1 MKKTLSLILTLSM
14 ILTLA
19 LNSGFAAARAEEPVR
34 KIIWW
39 VFGDAPIDTKLV
51 VERANAYSREKIGV
65 EVELVFKTDEQF
77 NVDMSSDTYYDMT
90 FTSDWCNS
98 FAPLAYDERFYDL
111 TDLVKTAAPALYE
124 CIDQVYWEVAGSV
137 NGRIYAVPTLK
148 DMASE
153 QYFRFDKDRYEAIG
167 ITIPETMEFR
177 DLEPMLKAYKE
188 NYDDVY
194 PLMLGKAGLTG
205 MTNSS
210 QWIAGSY
217 LCSPYYLAGTEKE
230 NHIIPFWEDEELM
243 ERYRLLHRWYTLGY
257 INPDAATIDSI
268 GSEIRASV
276 RSGSA
281 WKGYYTGYSSWAGI
295 NVEGSRYAGPNM
307 STATMRGAMN
317 AINAAASEEQAAA
330 CLRYLE
336 LLNVDREF
344 RDILR
349 YGVEGV
355 HFNYVTNEQGIR
367 VVERTEQGLSNW
379 AMDGYVTG
387 SVRNAS
393 CTTDSYYDWDEIYEG
408 YKDARVSTLGA
419 FTFNREDV
427 EAECAACGAVMGKYN
442 SELLTGTLDIDAALP
457 TIQEELRIAGIE
469 TVQAEAQRQLDEY
482 LESQK

>member
-1 MKKTLSLILTLSM
+1 MKKLLSLILA
-14 ILTLA
+14 LA
-19 LNSGFAAARAEEPVR
+19 LVLTMGLSAANAEAPVQ

-39 VFGDAPIDTKLV
+39 VYGDAPIDTQLV
-51 VERANAYSREKIGV
+51 VDAANAYSREKIGV
-65 EVELVFKTDEQF
+65 EVELLFKNEEQF
-77 NVDMSSDTYYDMT
+77 DTDMSTDTYYDMT
-90 FTSDWCNS
+90 FTCDWCNS
-98 FAPLAYDERFYDL
+98 FATNAYNERFYDI
-111 TDLVKTAAPALYE
+111 TDLVKTATPALYE
-124 CIDQVYWEVAGSV
+124 CIDQVYWDVAGSV

-167 ITIPETMEFR
+167 ITIPEAMEFR

-210 QWIAGSY
+210 QWISGNY

-230 NHIIPFWEDEELM
+230 NKIIPFWEDEELM
-243 ERYRLLHRWYTLGY
+243 ERYQLLHKWYTMGY
-257 INPDAATIDSI
+257 INPDADVTESI
-268 GSEIRASV
+268 GSDIRAGV

-317 AINAAASEEQAAA
+317 AINAAASEEQAIA
-330 CLRYLE
+330 CLKYLE
-336 LLNVDREF
+336 LLNVDRTF

-349 YGVEGV
+349 FGVEGV
-355 HFNYVTNEQGIR
+355 HFDYITNEQGAK
-367 VVERTEQGLSNW
+367 VAKRTEQGISNW
-379 AMDGYVTG
+379 SMDGFVTG
-387 SVRNAS
+387 SVKNAS
-393 CTTDSYYDWDEIYEG
+393 CSSDSYYDWDEIYEG

-419 FTFNREDV
+419 FTFNKEPV
-427 EAECAACGAVMGKYN
+427 EIECSACSAVMAKY
-442 SELLTGTLDIDAALP
+442 SSGLLTGVLDVDKELP
-457 TIQEELRIAGIE
+457 TIQKELEDAGIKA
-469 TVQAEAQRQLDEY
+469 VQEEAQRQLDEY
-482 LESQK
+482 LASQK

>member
-1 MKKTLSLILTLSM
+1 MKRTLSLILA
-14 ILTLA
+14 LTLILMAA
-19 LNSGFAAARAEEPVR
+19 LTNAAADETVQ

-39 VFGDAPIDTKLV
+39 VYGDAPIDTRLV
-51 VERANAYSREKIGV
+51 VEKANEYSREKIGV
-65 EVELVFKTDEQF
+65 EVELFFKTNEQF
-77 NVDMSSDTYYDMT
+77 NTDMSADTYYDMT

-98 FAPLAYDERFYDL
+98 FAVNAFDERFYNI
-111 TDLVKTAAPALYE
+111 TELVKTSAPDLYE
-124 CIDQVYWEVAGSV
+124 CIDTVYWDVAGSI
-137 NGRIYAVPTLK
+137 NGQIYAVPTLK

-194 PLMLGKAGLTG
+194 PLMLGKSGLTG

-217 LCSPYYLAGTEKE
+217 LCSPYYLAGTDKE
-230 NHIIPFWEDEELM
+230 NTIIPFWEDEELM

-268 GSEIRASV
+268 GPDIRAGV

-281 WKGYYTGYSSWAGI
+281 WKGYYTGYSSWAKI

-307 STATMRGAMN
+307 STSTMRGAMN
-317 AINAAASEEQAAA
+317 AINAAASEEQAIA
-330 CLRYLE
+330 CLKYLE
-336 LLNVDREF
+336 LLNLDREF

-349 YGVEGV
+349 FGVEGV
-355 HFNYVTNEQGIR
+355 HFNYITNDLGKR
-367 VVERTEQGLSNW
+367 VVERTEQGINNW
-379 AMDGYVTG
+379 SMDGYVTG

-393 CTTDSYYDWDEIYEG
+393 CTSDSYYDWDEIYEG
-408 YKDARVSTLGA
+408 YKNARVSTLGA
-419 FTFNREDV
+419 FTFNRAEV
-427 EAECAACGAVMGKYN
+427 EAECTACEAVMAKYI
-442 SELLTGTLDIDAALP
+442 SELLTGTLDIDAILP
-457 TIQEELRIAGIE
+457 KIQEEMRIAGIE
-469 TVQAEAQRQLDEY
+469 TVQAEAQKQLDEY
-482 LESQK
+482 LEMGK